1 MREFR
6 PSLRPDGPLKRG
18 QQRPSV
24 PIRRTDRSL
33 QQIVASVLLVVLCLL
48 AYSLAPLAHADA
60 LVFDLFFR
68 LRGPQPTDPSIV
80 LVDIDEESLQAVGR
94 WPWPRRTVAELI
106 RVLTDAGAA
115 AIVPDLVFPE
125 PSTPDDDAQLAA
137 AIQEAKRVFLPVTE
151 ERIGGKATWL
161 RSLPLFEAAAVG
173 GGHLVLRPDPD
184 GIMRTVEAERTVGGE
199 ALSYVALALATAKD
213 SALVSNLPASLIID
227 WAGPSARAFH
237 RHSSHELVHL
247 ARARRAGDL
256 SKQAPA
262 DLKGAIV
269 FIGLSAYGHY
279 ALEATP
285 FERAAPPATIHA
297 TVLSALLQGRSLVR
311 APAALGM
318 LVLAALSLLVMSLF
332 LRGPRTSSVVI
343 SALVLLG
350 WPTLSF
356 LAFCFGHA
364 LIDPARPVIGAAA
377 MFSFSAV
384 WALAASQRE
393 LLRLYNL
400 ATRDGL
406 TGLYVVAHFRTLMSE
421 AVSDAV
427 HKRRNLCV
435 LMVDV
440 DHFKRLNDTYGHAA
454 GDEVLRW
461 VAITFE
467 EFVRTQRA
475 HHWGRDQVG
484 RYGGEEF
491 IALLDDVSL
500 IGALAE
506 AERLRASVEALEIQW
521 EGSSLS
527 VTVSVG
533 VATLAAGETTP
544 DPMVRRA
551 DAALYV
557 AKKSGRN
564 QVASE
569 EDIEGV

>member
-6 PSLRPDGPLKRG
+6 PSLRPDGPRRG
-18 QQRPSV
+18 QPRPSV

-33 QQIVASVLLVVLCLL
+33 QQIVASLILVLLCLL
-48 AYSLAPLAHADA
+48 GYSLAPLAHADA

-68 LRGPQPTDPSIV
+68 LRGAQPTDPSIV
-80 LVDIDEESLQAVGR
+80 IVDIDEESLQALGR

-106 RVLTDAGAA
+106 RVLKDAGAA
-115 AIVPDLVFPE
+115 AIIPDMVFPE
-125 PSTPDDDAQLAA
+125 PSTPEDDAQLAA
-137 AIQEAKRVFLPVTE
+137 AIAEAKRLYLPVTE
-151 ERIGGKATWL
+151 ERVSGKPAWL
-161 RSLPLFEAAAVG
+161 RSLPLFEEAAAG
-173 GGHLVLRPDPD
+173 GGHMVLRPDPD
-184 GIMRTVEAERTVGGE
+184 GIVRSVETHRSVGGE
-199 ALSYVALALATAKD
+199 LRSYVALELAQAKD
-213 SALVSNLPASLIID
+213 PDLVSQLPDSLIID

-237 RHSSHELVHL
+237 RHSSKDLVHL

-256 SKQAPA
+256 SRQPPA
-262 DLKGAIV
+262 DLKGATV
-269 FIGLSAYGHY
+269 FIGFSAYGHY

-285 FERAAPPATIHA
+285 LERAAPAASVHA
-297 TVLSALLQGRSLVR
+297 TVLSALLQKRTLAR
-311 APAALGM
+311 APPALGM
-318 LVLAALSLLVMSLF
+318 LILAALSLFVMSLF
-332 LRGPRTSSVVI
+332 LRGPRTSSVLI
-343 SALVLLG
+343 SAAVLLG

-356 LAFCFGHA
+356 LAFCFGRI

-421 AVSDAV
+421 AVADALQ
-427 HKRRNLCV
+427 KRRNLCV

-533 VATLAAGETTP
+533 VATLGAGETTP

-557 AKKSGRN
+557 AKHSGRN
-564 QVASE
+564 RVASE
-569 EDIEGV
+569 EDV